1 MNNSGAKRML
11 LYELSIMGSLEFKN
25 YYVFLFLNTC
35 KYKIKLILINKFNNL
50 FSVPLVRPFYS
61 EKIK

>member
-25 YYVFLFLNTC
+25 YFVFEHLQ
-35 KYKIKLILINKFNNL
+35 I
-50 FSVPLVRPFYS
+50 
-61 EKIK
+61 